1 MIFMRVFGS
10 GHLRQGEDIAGSGRR
25 GNPSDNVKAE
35 SFTGEV
41 GSCGPTGFGR
51 ASDQQRVHDRYPSG
65 DGNSFSHRRD
75 RRSVRDVLERP
86 PLVRRYRASLA
97 KRTSSP
103 SGASSAAPALTVCLV
118 MN

>member
-1 MIFMRVFGS
+1 MRPDGTPP
-10 GHLRQGEDIAGSGRR
+10 GRFPFR
-25 GNPSDNVKAE
+25 VTTLGLPWKIQRPSFA
-35 SFTGEV
+35 
-41 GSCGPTGFGR
+41 FGR

-65 DGNSFSHRRD
+65 DGNSFSHRRE